1 MVGLHKRNSATE
13 RIYPHPGY
21 MKDEIR
27 CLYSDSRGRMWVSS
41 RLGDIEIWEGDK
53 RLGYLSPDGRVVERR
68 VSFGSGVYAIY
79 EDRSRN
85 LWLGTRDEGLYR
97 LSYRLPR
104 QYAITGHYKSDTH
117 NMYSIAVVPYI
128 LFCRISRAGYGS
140 VVMTRD

>member
-1 MVGLHKRNSATE
+1 
-13 RIYPHPGY
+13 
-21 MKDEIR
+21 MKDEVR

-117 NMYSIAVVPYI
+117 NMYSISGDAVYSI
-128 LFCRISRAGYGS
+128 LQDFKGRLWVGCYDSGLNLVEDPDARSLFLARK
-140 VVMTRD
+140 